1 MFPAHLLYL
10 LFVKQYT
17 ARALIS
23 GLSHAITRHLTPTR
37 PSAPFPLARFAVLI
51 AAATAGITA
60 PALLWF
66 ASVSLAS

>member
-1 MFPAHLLYL
+1 MFPVHLLYL
-10 LFVKQYT
+10 LCVKLYT

-23 GLSHAITRHLTPTR
+23 GLSQAITRHLTPTR
-37 PSAPFPLARFAVLI
+37 QSAPFPLGRFAVLI
-51 AAATAGITA
+51 AAATVGITA